1 MSFLDSPTWPVCTSY
16 NTFKFQ
22 RGLPLGYLSQLEQRL
37 LETETAL
44 YGALVTLRSMQPTT
58 VAQVSAKPESTQKQ
72 KAARMDEWAQLPL
85 QGWSDMERW
94 MVSMCDQFTIEQPR
108 SLSLPGPR
116 TQIPVSPN
124 HSESYS
130 PGMVAS
136 TGYAWQS
143 KEEINMN
150 SPYEAHPHPLAM
162 MSSPVYSQHHGVGG
176 SDDIASPAE
185 RISEHTPVGT
195 NEDRAEANAANPAV
209 KAEALSKNHPS
220 IYF

>member
-1 MSFLDSPTWPVCTSY
+1 MTCSNEPSKCTYPESG
-16 NTFKFQ
+16 K

-85 QGWSDMERW
+85 QGWPDMERW
-94 MVSMCDQFTIEQPR
+94 MMSMCGQFTIEQPR
-108 SLSLPGPR
+108 GLPLPGPR
-116 TQIPVSPN
+116 TQIPPVSPN
-124 HSESYS
+124 HGDSYS
-130 PGMVAS
+130 PGMVTS

-143 KEEINMN
+143 QEDITMN
-150 SPYEAHPHPLAM
+150 SPYETHPHPLAM
-162 MSSPVYSQHHGVGG
+162 MSSPVYSRHHGVGG
-176 SDDIASPAE
+176 SDDISSPAE
-185 RISEHTPVGT
+185 RISDHTPVGAS
-195 NEDRAEANAANPAV
+195 EDRAEANAATPAV
-209 KAEALSKNHPS
+209 KAEALSKNQPS